1 MTLSKLKGT
10 KIAEFAQPANR
21 AKLMKLPKL
30 LTTMAAKLTDHSK
43 LAKIC
48 GAKHLC
54 MLSIDD

>member
-1 MTLSKLKGT
+1 MTQSKLKYT
-10 KIAEFAQPANR
+10 EIAQPANR